1 MQKMTVAEPIYYG
14 SWKGRVLEAIAVEN
28 IRDWTG
34 ILDYT
39 ELTRETLN
47 TAISELYTLDL
58 IERKDDGLYWIK
70 NIDVYRQYRSFFV
83 NLEAYKAPLIQH
95 EEQKE
100 TTLENAL
107 PKDENIAKWVVKWR
121 AFKNL
126 SFSLDARH
134 FFLEGTYLDDL
145 SKDLIRQARHEVL
158 LVNPFIEQCHLSN
171 TLIDAVAN
179 KANVIVI
186 TRPID
191 DDRYNRPEL
200 KEEKIAYHESLKKEG
215 VKMNY
220 DRRVHAKLI
229 VVDKQI
235 AVISSMNFYSL
246 STGGSSWEAGMISID
261 EPIVSSVHKT
271 IHQLLKKF

>member
-1 MQKMTVAEPIYYG
+1 MIDAEPPYYG
-14 SWKGRVLEAIAVEN
+14 SWKGRVLEAIALEN
-28 IRDWTG
+28 IRDWLG
-34 ILDYT
+34 IQEYT
-39 ELTRETLN
+39 QLTRENLN
-47 TAISELYTLDL
+47 MAISELYNLDI
-58 IERKDDGLYWIK
+58 IEKRKDDGAYWIK
-70 NIDVYRQYRSFFV
+70 DIEVVHLYRDYFED
-83 NLEAYKAPLIQH
+83 LDEYKSPLIQH
-95 EEQKE
+95 GEQKE
-100 TTLENAL
+100 IVLEKAL
-107 PKDENIAKWVVKWR
+107 PKDDHIASFVVKWR

-145 SKDLIRQARHEVL
+145 SKDLIRQARKEVL

-179 KANVIVI
+179 KAKVTVI

-191 DDRYNRPEL
+191 DNRPEVR
-200 KEEKIAYHESLKKEG
+200 EEKIAYHESLKKEG

-220 DRRVHAKLI
+220 DRRIHAKLL
-229 VVDKQI
+229 VVDQQI

-261 EPIVSSVHKT
+261 EPIVNSVHKT